1 MIAKISQ
8 WCIAFLCLVLIILAA
23 SLSWLR
29 VGVDQHPLY
38 HQWVEHEVSKAIG
51 QELKLTAFQVKLVG
65 TSLQLNLNGI
75 DTKNGLTLS
84 RLDLGVD
91 LKRSLQQNRF
101 RLSHVQATG
110 LDIHLGQQEDGTW
123 GPQTANKSGSQTVPQ
138 LMLAIAS
145 RVPQFLLNDVTFT
158 LMAFEGEPIT
168 TPQLNAQVHVAK
180 DIGQELTRINVS
192 VHGDTKAPGY
202 NLETKVTL
210 DLTPQETI
218 QRAQVYLSANHL
230 EVASWLPL
238 FGPFKPTFYADRL
251 RLDGKYWLDY
261 QANKQVQLVTENAQ
275 ILLVTPT
282 NHVALI
288 GDTRAVGQLGNLA
301 TSKWQLADWKISA
314 QALSGKVNGVAL
326 PLTELK
332 AQKTDQQLWLASPK
346 LHLANTQKLLNT
358 IKGLPSKVNLPI
370 QSLAPKG
377 WLNQAQLH
385 LDSSQP
391 KEFLVNGKLQQV
403 SVGAWLGVPEIKQVD
418 GHIWLNRYGGKVII
432 DDTDG
437 VHLRLAKLTSAPW
450 KFGDI
455 QGEFN
460 WHYGALANRFSSS
473 NIVAKLNQ
481 GHINLSMAGSFPRK
495 GSTSEPFIQLAL
507 GMQNIDLGQL
517 PGMLPDIVLGKKLGA
532 WITRASPVG
541 TVTEA
546 ALIYNGR
553 PGKLNGASGDRARTM
568 PIAAQVEA
576 PSFSYHAQWPQV
588 TGLKATLTVNH
599 KRVLVDAVAGSLD
612 QGLMTQSLKG
622 WQVEVPVYQ
631 ATEIKN
637 RYIRVNGQIAGEAEQ
652 MMTLAEELPLNV
664 NLPPWLRA
672 LKPLG
677 KVSLDGSFAIPFGHQ
692 SDPSYDLSLSSKN
705 LSGYWAPLQADL
717 RHVEVEVGLA
727 SADAGMGPIAGNGLI
742 DGQLITFK
750 RLSEIDLETPWLSKI
765 PQPIL
770 HQANVNA
777 RVKQDHLT
785 MEFEGRLPPHY
796 LATKLNQPWVH
807 EIPGALPFV
816 ARLSTCTQATTS
828 CSLLSAELDLTKAD
842 LDLPEPLN
850 QLQQL
855 QLLGHW
861 QDDYQ
866 NWYASIDQ
874 HQVAVKLGPNV
885 NSNGLTLLGANV
897 AFQNTVDWAQDGQW
911 VVDGQLDDVD
921 IDSWW
926 AVYQT
931 RIKPWWANPNNL
943 SVASALPQ
951 INVDI
956 TRATGFGL
964 EIDQATLSLL
974 PLAEDDGL
982 LPLQPWRAQLVS
994 EQIAGKVDY
1003 MGAGLPLLVHIDY
1016 AYLNFPEPASET
1028 TDNVDLL
1035 ENIDP
1040 NQLIDADVSIDK
1052 LVKNGDSFG
1061 QWQFKARRQ
1070 GDQVNVHDLD
1080 ADIRHSHLQGNLIW
1094 DKVDGVHRTQFTGR
1108 AESKDMRSL
1117 LTDWGYDPAV
1127 VAETSAIEVQLDW
1140 PRSPLAFALKEV
1152 SGDLGLRLK
1161 KGSFSS
1167 SPNAAKGLRVL
1178 ALFDMS
1184 RLVKRVKL
1192 DFSDIIQPGFSFDSL
1207 AAHYRFDHGFAATVS
1222 PSTIKSATL
1231 NLSMD
1236 GWIDF
1241 NQRQVDNNLIV
1252 TLPVADKL
1260 PLAALIAGL
1269 PQLGSMIY
1277 VVNKLIGDELSTF
1290 TSARYRVAGSLDNPD
1305 VKLVKMFDKDYQKQ
1319 SVQERIDNVI
1329 SIE

>member
-1 MIAKISQ
+1 
-8 WCIAFLCLVLIILAA
+8 
-23 SLSWLR
+23 
-29 VGVDQHPLY
+29 
-38 HQWVEHEVSKAIG
+38 
-51 QELKLTAFQVKLVG
+51 
-65 TSLQLNLNGI
+65 
-75 DTKNGLTLS
+75 
-84 RLDLGVD
+84 
-91 LKRSLQQNRF
+91 
-101 RLSHVQATG
+101 
-110 LDIHLGQQEDGTW
+110 
-123 GPQTANKSGSQTVPQ
+123 
-138 LMLAIAS
+138 
-145 RVPQFLLNDVTFT
+145 
-158 LMAFEGEPIT
+158 
-168 TPQLNAQVHVAK
+168 
-180 DIGQELTRINVS
+180 
-192 VHGDTKAPGY
+192 
-202 NLETKVTL
+202 
-210 DLTPQETI
+210 
-218 QRAQVYLSANHL
+218 
-230 EVASWLPL
+230 
-238 FGPFKPTFYADRL
+238 
-251 RLDGKYWLDY
+251 
-261 QANKQVQLVTENAQ
+261 
-275 ILLVTPT
+275 
-282 NHVALI
+282 
-288 GDTRAVGQLGNLA
+288 
-301 TSKWQLADWKISA
+301 
-314 QALSGKVNGVAL
+314 
-326 PLTELK
+326 
-332 AQKTDQQLWLASPK
+332 
-346 LHLANTQKLLNT
+346 
-358 IKGLPSKVNLPI
+358 
-370 QSLAPKG
+370 
-377 WLNQAQLH
+377 
-385 LDSSQP
+385 
-391 KEFLVNGKLQQV
+391 
-403 SVGAWLGVPEIKQVD
+403 
-418 GHIWLNRYGGKVII
+418 
-432 DDTDG
+432 
-437 VHLRLAKLTSAPW
+437 
-450 KFGDI
+450 
-455 QGEFN
+455 
-460 WHYGALANRFSSS
+460 
-473 NIVAKLNQ
+473 
-481 GHINLSMAGSFPRK
+481 
-495 GSTSEPFIQLAL
+495 
-507 GMQNIDLGQL
+507 MQNIDLGQL

-532 WITRASPVG
+532 WITAASPVG

-553 PGKLNGASGDRARTM
+553 PGKLTAASGDRARTM
-568 PIAAQVEA
+568 PIAAKVEA
-576 PSFSYHAQWPQV
+576 PNFSYHPQWPQV
-588 TGLKATLTVNH
+588 TGLKAKLTVNH
-599 KRVLVDAVAGSLD
+599 QRVLVDAVAGSLD
-612 QGLMTQSLKG
+612 QGIMTQSLKG
-622 WQVEVPVYQ
+622 WQVEVPVYR

-637 RYIRVNGQIAGEAEQ
+637 RYITVNGQIAGEAEQ
-652 MMTLAEELPLNV
+652 MMALAEELPLNV

-672 LKPLG
+672 LKPRG
-677 KVSLDGSFAIPFGHQ
+677 KVSLDGSFVIPFGHQ
-692 SDPSYDLSLSSKN
+692 SDTGYDLRLSSKN

-727 SADAGMGPIAGNGLI
+727 SADGGMGPIAGNGLI

-765 PQPIL
+765 PQSIF

-777 RVKQDHLT
+777 SVKQDHLT

-842 LDLPEPLN
+842 LDLPKPLN

-855 QLLGHW
+855 HLLGHW

-866 NWYASIDQ
+866 NWYATIDQ

-897 AFQNTVDWAQDGQW
+897 AFQNTVDWAEEGQW

-921 IDSWW
+921 IESWW
-926 AVYQT
+926 AVYQK
-931 RIKPWWANPNNL
+931 RIKPWLTNANNQ

-951 INVDI
+951 IDVDI
-956 TRATGFGL
+956 TRATWLGL
-964 EIDQATLSLL
+964 EMDQATLSLL
-974 PLAEDDGL
+974 PLPENDGL
-982 LPLQPWRAQLVS
+982 VPIQPWRAQLVS
-994 EQIAGKVDY
+994 KQIAGKVDY
-1003 MGAGLPLLVHIDY
+1003 MGAGLPLLVHVDY
-1016 AYLNFPEPASET
+1016 AYLNFPDPASET
-1028 TDNVDLL
+1028 TNKVDLL

-1040 NQLIDADVSIDK
+1040 SQLMDADVSIDR

-1080 ADIRHSHLQGNLIW
+1080 ADVRHSHLQGNLIW

-1108 AESKDMRSL
+1108 AESNDMGSL

-1140 PRSPLAFALKEV
+1140 PGSPLAFALKEV
-1152 SGDLGLRLK
+1152 SGDLGMRLK

-1192 DFSDIIQPGFSFDSL
+1192 DFSDIIQPGFSFDSV

-1305 VKLVKMFDKDYQKQ
+1305 VKLVKIFDKDYQKQ
-1319 SVQERIDNVI
+1319 SVQERIENVI